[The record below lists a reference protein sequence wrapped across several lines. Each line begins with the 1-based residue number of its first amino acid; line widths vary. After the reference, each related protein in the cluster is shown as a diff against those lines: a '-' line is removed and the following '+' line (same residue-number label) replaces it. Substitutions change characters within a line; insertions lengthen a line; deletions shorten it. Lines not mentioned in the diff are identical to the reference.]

1 MNIPNHIGI
10 IVDGNGRWAKERG
23 LSRSMGHKAGADNLK
38 KLSLYIFDQG
48 VSCLS
53 LYVFSTENF
62 KRDIE
67 EVNYL
72 MNLFILMFEKEFEVY
87 KKKNIKVLF
96 SGRKANLKE
105 EVLTAMSIIEEET
118 KDNTKGILNF
128 CLNYGGQQEIV
139 DAVNKVI
146 KDKKDNISIEDF
158 NKYLYQDLPPLD
170 LIIRTSGEER
180 LSNFMLYQAAY
191 SELYFINTYFPD
203 FDEKAF
209 DSAILEYNKR
219 DRRFGGIKN
228 EDKTN

>member
-105 EVLTAMSIIEEET
+105 EVLTAMNIIEEET

-139 DAVNKVI
+139 DAVNKII
-146 KDKKDNISIEDF
+146 KDKKDNIDIEDF
-158 NKYLYQDLPPLD
+158 NNYLYQHLPPLD